1 MNKEN
6 NGYVILYASVMV
18 ILVAVGLA
26 FTSQSLKDRQIDNQN
41 IDKMEQILRSLGI
54 SGVAKD
60 KVIDTYNATIT
71 DAYLVDREGNVIE
84 ETRGT
89 GTTDPA
95 FSYDIAELR
104 TPAERKSYPVFEA
117 TLDGQKA
124 YVMALYGA
132 GLWGPIWGYISVA
145 GDGDNVLGA
154 DFSHASET
162 PGLGAEITH
171 EPFSGQFR
179 DKHLYRDGSFT
190 SIAVV
195 KHGKT
200 DESRD
205 YVDGI
210 SGGTLTSK
218 GVNNMLL
225 DVLTQYEPF
234 LNNLKQQ
241 NN

>member
-54 SGVAKD
+54 SG
-60 KVIDTYNATIT
+60 
-71 DAYLVDREGNVIE
+71 
-84 ETRGT
+84 
-89 GTTDPA
+89 
-95 FSYDIAELR
+95 
-104 TPAERKSYPVFEA
+104 
-117 TLDGQKA
+117 
-124 YVMALYGA
+124 
-132 GLWGPIWGYISVA
+132 
-145 GDGDNVLGA
+145 
-154 DFSHASET
+154 
-162 PGLGAEITH
+162 
-171 EPFSGQFR
+171 
-179 DKHLYRDGSFT
+179 
-190 SIAVV
+190 
-195 KHGKT
+195 
-200 DESRD
+200 
-205 YVDGI
+205 
-210 SGGTLTSK
+210 GTLTSK

>member
-1 MNKEN
+1 MNKEK

-26 FTSQSLKDRQIDNQN
+26 FTSQSLKDRQIDNEN

-54 SGVAKD
+54 ADVPKD
-60 KVIDTYNATIT
+60 QVIDTYNATIR
-71 DAYLVDREGNVIE
+71 DAYLVDHEGKVIE

-95 FSYDIAELR
+95 FRYDNSALKNASEQD
-104 TPAERKSYPVFEA
+104 SYPVFEA
-117 TLDGQKA
+117 DIDGRKA

-132 GLWGPIWGYISVA
+132 GLWGPIWGYLSVA
-145 GDGDNVLGA
+145 EDGNSVVGA
-154 DFSHASET
+154 DFGHASET
-162 PGLGAEITH
+162 PGLGAEIEH
-171 EPFSGQFR
+171 SPFKAQFEG
-179 DKHLYRDGSFT
+179 KNLYRDGSFT

-195 KHGKT
+195 KPGKA
-200 DESRD
+200 DPSRD

-210 SGGTLTSK
+210 TGGTLTSK
-218 GVNNMLL
+218 GVNNMLH
-225 DVLTQYEPF
+225 DVLTEYEPF

>member
-104 TPAERKSYPVFEA
+104 TPADRESYPVFEGLA
-117 TLDGQKA
+117 RWTEGLRHG
-124 YVMALYGA
+124 ALRRRSLGSHL
-132 GLWGPIWGYISVA
+132 GL
-145 GDGDNVLGA
+145 
-154 DFSHASET
+154 
-162 PGLGAEITH
+162 
-171 EPFSGQFR
+171 
-179 DKHLYRDGSFT
+179 HLR
-190 SIAVV
+190 
-195 KHGKT
+195 
-200 DESRD
+200 RR
-205 YVDGI
+205 
-210 SGGTLTSK
+210 
-218 GVNNMLL
+218 
-225 DVLTQYEPF
+225 
-234 LNNLKQQ
+234 
-241 NN
+241 